1 MGECEE
7 MEGEHTV
14 RYDVSLTPSQAF
26 ELVKTQTEFQV
37 QSHSV
42 FHAHSHLP
50 THMYEC
56 VCVCV
61 CVSVCVGGGGGMCLS
76 RHTLHCILRQEK
88 INIGE

>member
-42 FHAHSHLP
+42 FHDHSHLP
-50 THMYEC
+50 TYMYEC
-56 VCVCV
+56 VCVYV
-61 CVSVCVGGGGGMCLS
+61 CVWGGGYVFEQAYP
-76 RHTLHCILRQEK
+76 TLHSMSRK
-88 INIGE
+88 K